1 MRKSLRAVL
10 TLTEPAMWAGLVLS
24 AGVGLLFYLA
34 TERSIEADASA
45 RFDNLARLAQTSIDA
60 RLRNYTDVLRG
71 SASLFQSSDL
81 ITRAQF
87 HDYVAGLHLA
97 DHFPGIESINFAY
110 YIVDEDLPVATEHIE
125 AELARENPA
134 GPRARLKVTPP
145 GKRADYSLLLYI
157 EPSDRWAA
165 RFGFD
170 LQARAAVK
178 EALMRSRDTGEVS
191 SSGVPLPMMKGPN
204 RTGMGM
210 RLPVYRRGMPVG
222 TVAERRAAYL
232 GSVGLGFSVQHLVQG
247 VLDDMRLGPVRLAI
261 TDESH
266 ETLLFDSAA
275 TENAPH
281 PPQAT
286 VDGKTFLSTQ
296 PIDFNGHVWH
306 ARFSMPKAAL
316 YTNFDHWFPWMASGA
331 GWLVTL
337 LLYALFY
344 TLATSRQNALRLA
357 GEMTRELRESQDRLL
372 ESHEHLRRLA
382 AHADQIKEE
391 ERKRIAR
398 EIHDDLGQNLLA
410 LRIEA
415 DLLASRTAQ
424 RHPRLHERARAT
436 LAQIDATIRSVRQI
450 INDLRPNVLDLGLNA
465 AVDWLVSDFRRRTG
479 VQCELIE
486 TDTDIVLDDA
496 QATAFFRILQE
507 SLNNITRHAQAT
519 YVRVDLSLREGV
531 LAMNV
536 ADNGNGM
543 ARAPGAKPDSFGLIG
558 IEERVRIL
566 GGKFAIHSAP
576 GRGTTVSVAVRIAP
590 AARQDS
596 HPEQDAALAI

>member
-1 MRKSLRAVL
+1 MRKSLRAML

-34 TERSIEADASA
+34 TERSIETDASA

-157 EPSDRWAA
+157 EPSERWAA

-266 ETLLFDSAA
+266 QALLFDSAA
-275 TENAPH
+275 TEHAPH

-286 VDGKTFLSTQ
+286 VDGKTFISTQ
-296 PIDFNGHVWH
+296 PIDFNGHIWH

-316 YTNFDHWFPWMASGA
+316 YTNFDQWFPWMASGA

-337 LLYALFY
+337 LLYALFH

-519 YVRVDLSLREGV
+519 YVRVDLSLRDGV

-590 AARQDS
+590 AAHQNS
-596 HPEQDAALAI
+596 HLEQDAALAI